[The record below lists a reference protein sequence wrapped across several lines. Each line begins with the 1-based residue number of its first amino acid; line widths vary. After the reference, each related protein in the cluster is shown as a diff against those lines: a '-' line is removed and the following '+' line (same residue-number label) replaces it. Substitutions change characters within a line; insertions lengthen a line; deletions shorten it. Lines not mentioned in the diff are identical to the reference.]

1 MTATPLISS
10 GAGAGVV
17 TRSQKRIE
25 NAAGDENNEESGENE
40 EERKEER
47 EGDEDENVEIEGDE
61 DVEMSEDSAD
71 EEPVA
76 KKCGCVNRPV
86 VIAKLAAAKKRGF
99 TDRSIIIQDVKF
111 LTSGAMNKM
120 CWPHLRRCAAIVGL
134 KTQVG
139 GRNTLVKIV
148 DCYEWVQVEGSPFGQ
163 H

>member
-25 NAAGDENNEESGENE
+25 DAAGDENNEESGENE

-61 DVEMSEDSAD
+61 DVEMSEDSVD

-76 KKCGCVNRPV
+76 RKCGCVNRPV
-86 VIAKLAAAKKRGF
+86 VIAK
-99 TDRSIIIQDVKF
+99 
-111 LTSGAMNKM
+111 
-120 CWPHLRRCAAIVGL
+120 
-134 KTQVG
+134 
-139 GRNTLVKIV
+139 
-148 DCYEWVQVEGSPFGQ
+148 
-163 H
+163 